1 MARDNTEPAQRRVT
15 LLMRADLDDDEPT
28 EESLLSTT
36 EYEHMIH
43 EQPDEFLQEIRE
55 LVRQQR
61 ELNLAYA
68 SSVDKIESF
77 ERQIKT
83 KNELIS
89 KYAEKALRTNNEG
102 SRENTPEDGRHLGK
116 IADPPTFSN
125 KPDEDTLGFD
135 SWLIQ
140 VRNKLTNDEHRYP
153 TEARKIVYATGLLRS
168 PAFDLI
174 APRLDVDN
182 PRSYRTT
189 KQLYEHMKELWSN
202 PNKAKDA
209 RAQFRKLT
217 MAKDQKFQDFYAEF
231 TRLVAEG
238 QIASQD
244 LKDELYVKIWWKL
257 QEAVGVYYNDE
268 NCTLH
273 QFATQCA
280 TNDRQIR
287 TRLENAPRPIAK
299 KVVEKEVRPR
309 PQAITEKSKV
319 VSNANDKGNA
329 NTFDRTITCYNCNEP
344 GHIARNCTKP
354 KTAEQKKYL
363 AKVKAK
369 AALSDTGSD
378 SEESGKESL

>member
-209 RAQFRKLT
+209 RA
-217 MAKDQKFQDFYAEF
+217 
-231 TRLVAEG
+231 
-238 QIASQD
+238 
-244 LKDELYVKIWWKL
+244 
-257 QEAVGVYYNDE
+257 
-268 NCTLH
+268 
-273 QFATQCA
+273 
-280 TNDRQIR
+280 
-287 TRLENAPRPIAK
+287 
-299 KVVEKEVRPR
+299 
-309 PQAITEKSKV
+309 
-319 VSNANDKGNA
+319 
-329 NTFDRTITCYNCNEP
+329 
-344 GHIARNCTKP
+344 
-354 KTAEQKKYL
+354 
-363 AKVKAK
+363 
-369 AALSDTGSD
+369 
-378 SEESGKESL
+378 